1 MNKYIVKLIPTG
13 RFFFGGDMTFSI
25 SGDGNKSHNE
35 KFSSYI
41 IRSLK
46 FPQQTSLL
54 GMLRF
59 LLLSNDSQV
68 FDTSSQKIIHKGEA
82 ENLIGKQSFTVNNP
96 THEENVFGKIKSI
109 GSCFLYKDKECYY
122 QAPFDYT
129 WEMNS
134 YEVQASL
141 NGKSVSI
148 PSIKVGKKE
157 YTSKTGIDKCFLSK
171 SGNVL
176 KEEDVFQEDGRI
188 GIRKGINGKT
198 EDEAFYKQIGYR
210 LKNECCFVFDVEV
223 SDIDLTDSKY
233 NGQLVSVG
241 ADSSM
246 FIIQIEKGSIDV
258 DLPSSYNKKNKDW
271 EKIVLLADTY
281 LPNTDLEKVN
291 YAISEIKPFRFI
303 STTIENK
310 SYHIMHNLHDRSK
323 RYNLFA
329 AGSVFLVKDA
339 ASFKMVVEEKREFVQ
354 IGYNHCK

>member
-1 MNKYIVKLIPTG
+1 MSKYIVKLIPTG

-25 SGDGNKSHNE
+25 SGDDNKSYNE

-59 LLLSNDSQV
+59 LLLSNDNQV
-68 FDTSSQKIIHKGEA
+68 FETSTQKIINKGEA
-82 ENLIGKQSFTVNNP
+82 ENLIGKQSFTVNSPN
-96 THEENVFGKIKSI
+96 HEENVFGKIKSI
-109 GSCFLYKDKECYY
+109 GSCFLYKDEECYY

-129 WEMNS
+129 WEIDS
-134 YEVQASL
+134 YELQASL
-141 NGKSVSI
+141 NGKSVSV
-148 PSIKVGKKE
+148 PSIKVGEKE
-157 YTSKTGIDKCFLSK
+157 YTSKVSIDKCFLSK

-176 KEEDVFQEDGRI
+176 KEDVFIEDERI

-210 LKNECCFVFDVEV
+210 LEKDCCFVFDVEV
-223 SDIDLTDSKY
+223 NDIDLTDLKY
-233 NGQLVSVG
+233 NGQLVSIG

-246 FIIQIEKGSIDV
+246 FVTQIEKGSLDV
-258 DLPSSYNKKNKDW
+258 DLPSSYHKKNKDW
-271 EKIVLLADTY
+271 EKVVLLADTY
-281 LPNTDLEKVN
+281 LPDMDLVN

-310 SYHIMHNLHDRSK
+310 SYHIMHNLHNRSK

-329 AGSVFLVKDA
+329 AGSVFFVNNA
-339 ASFKMVVEEKREFVQ
+339 ASFKKVVGEKREFVQ